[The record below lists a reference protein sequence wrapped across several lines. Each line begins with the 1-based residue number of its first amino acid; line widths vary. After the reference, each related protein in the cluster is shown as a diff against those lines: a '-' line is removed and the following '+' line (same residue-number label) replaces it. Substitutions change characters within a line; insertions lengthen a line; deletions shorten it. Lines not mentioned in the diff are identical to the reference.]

1 MFKTERA
8 EMLAVFAAICFNLSL
23 MFWRILLRRC
33 PKSDIWFR
41 TSSSDLSFIWSSTEK
56 NDTVYPHCEGFL
68 VTNKSF
74 TYANLILDQQH
85 KWQNI
90 LLYHINLQFLAV
102 TLCGSSLERRAA
114 KRKIVAKQR
123 ALMFVYTLKTINDNT
138 IWPAQSFCWSWA
150 VIKQHNHITH
160 PTTW

>member
-8 EMLAVFAAICFNLSL
+8 EMPAVFAAICFNLSL

-33 PKSDIWFR
+33 PKSDIWFW
-41 TSSSDLSFIWSSTEK
+41 TSSSDLSFTWNLTEK
-56 NDTVYPHCEGFL
+56 NKKIYPHREGFL

-74 TYANLILDQQH
+74 TYANLNLDEQH

-90 LLYHINLQFLAV
+90 LLSHINLQFLAE

-114 KRKIVAKQR
+114 KRKIAKQR
-123 ALMFVYTLKTINDNT
+123 ALMFFYTLKTINDNT
-138 IWPAQSFCWSWA
+138 IWPAQSFCWSCA
-150 VIKQHNHITH
+150 VIKQYKRITH